1 MLRIAGQTAGPN
13 GLKSG
18 VETHRWPPWYII
30 FQNTFFNEF
39 FFSGATPGPSVSN
52 K

>member
-1 MLRIAGQTAGPN
+1 MMRIAGQTAGPN

-18 VETHRWPPWYII
+18 VETPPRVIL
-30 FQNTFFNEF
+30 FFKIHFLMN
-39 FFSGATPGPSVSN
+39 FFSRATPGPSVSN